1 MGIKS
6 FQGPLDETPFHSRN
20 YLGTKAWACLEV
32 MAHRAAVVLASMA
45 CEASATYQQVR
56 PSYSVESVKFF
67 LKTLG
72 ILEQQ
77 KAQPFSILEL
87 GTGTGKFTRVLME
100 ARYLLRATFNSFLKQ
115 TLFIASDRCSKLI
128 CHRTS

>member
-6 FQGPLDETPFHSRN
+6 FQGPLDEMPFHSRN

-100 ARYLLRATFNSFLKQ
+100 ARYWEQLLIPFWNKHYSLHQIDAVNYFVMGRLK
-115 TLFIASDRCSKLI
+115 
-128 CHRTS
+128 

>member
-20 YLGTKAWACLEV
+20 YLGSKAWACLEV
-32 MAHRAAVVLASMA
+32 MAHRAALVLASMA
-45 CEASATYQQVR
+45 CEASATHQQVR
-56 PSYSVESVKFF
+56 PSLYSVESVKFF

-100 ARYLLRATFNSFLKQ
+100 ARY
-115 TLFIASDRCSKLI
+115 
-128 CHRTS
+128 